1 MEKAV
6 HGLSYLLT
14 PRFVINGRFFTDKEE
29 VASSIAKF
37 VLDRGANSDV
47 ADAVLLEMSAYVNHI
62 ASLNG
67 VTKQLVEG
75 MNATQYWN
83 AFGKEKLPLLF
94 EYAEIINSKVCSSAF
109 SERVWSIFNFVHNK
123 LRNRLAADKVDK
135 LVFLYVNGGFLDEN
149 MLSEFAGLSEEDFH
163 D

>member
-75 MNATQYWN
+75 MNATQYWTRS
-83 AFGKEKLPLLF
+83 EKKNYRF
-94 EYAEIINSKVCSSAF
+94 CSST
-109 SERVWSIFNFVHNK
+109 
-123 LRNRLAADKVDK
+123 LR
-135 LVFLYVNGGFLDEN
+135 
-149 MLSEFAGLSEEDFH
+149 
-163 D
+163 

>member
-1 MEKAV
+1 MSQIEFPVNVIGKLEQDNAEFAHVYHYYGELLEQYNDNRQILALVKKRWKFLEKAV

-75 MNATQYWN
+75 MNATQYWTRS
-83 AFGKEKLPLLF
+83 EKKNYRF
-94 EYAEIINSKVCSSAF
+94 CSST
-109 SERVWSIFNFVHNK
+109 
-123 LRNRLAADKVDK
+123 LR
-135 LVFLYVNGGFLDEN
+135 
-149 MLSEFAGLSEEDFH
+149 
-163 D
+163 

>member
-1 MEKAV
+1 MYHYYGELLEHYKDNRQILPLVKKRWKFLEKPV

-14 PRFVINGRFFTDKEE
+14 PRFVINGRFLTDKEE

-37 VLDRGANSDV
+37 VLDRGADAEV

-67 VTKQLVEG
+67 ATKQLVEG

-83 AFGKEKLPLLF
+83 AFGKEKFPLLF
-94 EYAEIINSKVCSSAF
+94 
-109 SERVWSIFNFVHNK
+109 RV
-123 LRNRLAADKVDK
+123 R
-135 LVFLYVNGGFLDEN
+135 
-149 MLSEFAGLSEEDFH
+149 
-163 D
+163 